1 MGPEEVASAFGDL
14 VGVVDVV
21 AVFVELRVFVE
32 RVAADVAV
40 PFLLPV
46 TVLGGGSGGGR
57 GGGRGGRWQ
66 GFEVGIEGFLYPLE
80 KAFHPFVF
88 GVGELE
94 VLGVVESLLDEFP
107 LVDFFDFCNF

>member
-1 MGPEEVASAFGDL
+1 L
-14 VGVVDVV
+14 
-21 AVFVELRVFVE
+21 
-32 RVAADVAV
+32 
-40 PFLLPV
+40 
-46 TVLGGGSGGGR
+46 
-57 GGGRGGRWQ
+57 
-66 GFEVGIEGFLYPLE
+66 EGFFYPLE